1 MKEKI
6 NWTLN
11 LFTPMLSLII
21 LTLKSPYRYAAGP
34 SSININGSCS
44 WQWLVEVAF
53 HNSDAGIKRQTW
65 EGRSRATVF
74 AQPAGWRPLG
84 ECCSRLPLAKC
95 GDSGAARELPTAPRK
110 SMGFKTKSGNSNTW
124 IRVIWAQQGLNTIM
138 SAFLMAGAAGCEAQK
153 KWLLR
158 GLMKWQGY
166 LNTGGSK

>member
-65 EGRSRATVF
+65 EGRSRVTVF
-74 AQPAGWRPLG
+74 AQPAGWRPLS

-110 SMGFKTKSGNSNTW
+110 SMGFKTKSGHSNTW
-124 IRVIWAQQGLNTIM
+124 ISHLG
-138 SAFLMAGAAGCEAQK
+138 SARAKYNNVRISDGRCCRMWGTKEMTGSDEMAR
-153 KWLLR
+153 LP
-158 GLMKWQGY
+158 
-166 LNTGGSK
+166 